1 MSPTQKAQQPDNV
14 ACTVM
19 KNLQDQHDWTELEF
33 IYTKGSTRAL
43 VRGLPTKRLYLH
55 PDDQIAALAQEQAT
69 GERVPQEPVPEV
81 VLPVHLSEKW
91 CLADFAAV
99 FDSVENTGTREKRI
113 VLATLHND
121 STVVYYIMQE
131 GMVKPRQ
138 N

>member
-1 MSPTQKAQQPDNV
+1 MASPQDQPPDNV
-14 ACTVM
+14 AITVM
-19 KNLQDQHDWTELEF
+19 KNLQDQHDWSELDF
-33 IYTKGSTRAL
+33 FYTKGSTRAL
-43 VRGLPTKRLYLH
+43 VKGLPTKLLYLH

-69 GERVPQEPVPEV
+69 GERVPQDPVHEF
-81 VLPVHLSEKW
+81 VLPVHLAEKW
-91 CLADFAAV
+91 SLADFAAV
-99 FDSVENTGTREKRI
+99 FDSLDNTGTREKRI

>member
-1 MSPTQKAQQPDNV
+1 MATLQNQVPDNV
-14 ACTVM
+14 AVTVM
-19 KNLQDQHDWTELEF
+19 KNLLDQHDWTELEF
-33 IYTKGSTRAL
+33 IYTEGSTRAL
-43 VRGLPTKRLYLH
+43 IRGLPTKLLYLH
-55 PDDQIAALAQEQAT
+55 PDDQIAALSQEQAT
-69 GERVPQEPVPEV
+69 GERVRQDAVPEC

-91 CLADFAAV
+91 SLADFAAV
-99 FDSVENTGTREKRI
+99 FDSLQSTGTRKKRI

>member
-1 MSPTQKAQQPDNV
+1 MSSRIQQPEN
-14 ACTVM
+14 AALAVM
-19 KNLQDQHDWTELEF
+19 KNLQDQHDWTDLEF
-33 IYTKGSTRAL
+33 IYLKGPTRAL
-43 VRGLPTKRLYLH
+43 VKGLPSKRLYLH

-69 GERVPQEPVPEV
+69 GERVPQEAVHEF

-91 CLADFAAV
+91 SLADFAAV
-99 FDSVENTGTREKRI
+99 FDSFTNTDTREKRI

>member
-1 MSPTQKAQQPDNV
+1 MVLSQMRDPDNV
-14 ACTVM
+14 AASVM
-19 KNLQDQHDWTELEF
+19 KNLQDQHDWTELEY
-33 IYTKGSTRAL
+33 IYTRVSGRAL
-43 VRGLPTKRLYLH
+43 VKGLPTKLLYLH
-55 PDDQIAALAQEQAT
+55 PDDQISALAQEQAT
-69 GERVPQEPVPEV
+69 GERVRRDATPEY

-91 CLADFAAV
+91 SLADFAAV
-99 FDSVENTGTREKRI
+99 FDALESSGTREKRI

>member
-1 MSPTQKAQQPDNV
+1 MSSIQDPKPDNV
-14 ACTVM
+14 AITVM

-43 VRGLPTKRLYLH
+43 VKGLPTKLLYLH
-55 PDDQIAALAQEQAT
+55 PDDQIAALAREQET
-69 GERVPQEPVPEV
+69 GERLTQDPVHEF
-81 VLPVHLSEKW
+81 VLPVQLAEKW
-91 CLADFAAV
+91 SLADFAAV
-99 FDSVENTGTREKRI
+99 FDSLENTGAREKRI